1 MTIPP
6 PNGFDN
12 ICHQYGYGRTIRWW
26 YYVFFGLRAQGTKS
40 PIIQPKN
47 EAFIREKNIG
57 GEFSACQSG
66 ISR

>member
-12 ICHQYGYGRTIRWW
+12 ICHQYGYERTIRWW

-47 EAFIREKNIG
+47 EAFVQGKKYWR
-57 GEFSACQSG
+57 
-66 ISR
+66 